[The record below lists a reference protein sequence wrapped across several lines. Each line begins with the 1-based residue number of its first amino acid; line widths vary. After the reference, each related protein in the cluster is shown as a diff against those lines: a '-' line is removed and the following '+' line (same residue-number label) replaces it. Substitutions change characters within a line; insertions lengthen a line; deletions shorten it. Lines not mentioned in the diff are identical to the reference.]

1 MYIVGSHPR
10 FLTIIW
16 ICAYQAEKA
25 DELFVH
31 PNKTIVK
38 HIAKKN
44 QKI

>member
-25 DELFVH
+25 VELSLH
-31 PNKTIVK
+31 TNKTIAK

-44 QKI
+44 QNI